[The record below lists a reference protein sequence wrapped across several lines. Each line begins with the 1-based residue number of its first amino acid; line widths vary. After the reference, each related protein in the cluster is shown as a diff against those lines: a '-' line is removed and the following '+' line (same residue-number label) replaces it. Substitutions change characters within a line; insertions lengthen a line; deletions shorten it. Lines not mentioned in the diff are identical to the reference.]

1 MITKGSFSEKISENS
16 FSWKKKGQML
26 NTAYIVF
33 DNILW
38 EESVVADSE
47 SEVLTIPIKKVR
59 KFMS

>member
-1 MITKGSFSEKISENS
+1 
-16 FSWKKKGQML
+16 ML

-33 DNILW
+33 ENILW